1 MYDCLVIGAGPGG
14 LTAAIYCSRANLKV
28 AVLEKLMPG
37 GQVASTYKID
47 NYPGV
52 PEVSGVDL
60 ALKMFD
66 QATALGVEYLP
77 MEVTGIKKEK
87 DIFLVKTND
96 QTLKAKTVIVA
107 TGTKNRKLHVEG
119 EEKYLGRGISFCAIC
134 DGSFYQGQ
142 DVLVVGGGN
151 SALEESLYLS
161 SIVKQ
166 VYIIN
171 ITDEP
176 TAFKNVQD
184 KVKKTKN
191 IEVFNN
197 SEVIAFEGD
206 DSLKEVKV
214 KNLKTKEVTSF
225 KVNGCFEYIGHI
237 PNTDFLKD
245 LGILNKYGYIVV
257 DERKETKVK
266 GLFGVGDVIDKEIR
280 QITTATGDG
289 TIAALNAAKYLWVF
303 QKV

>member
-289 TIAALNAAKYLWVF
+289 TIAAINVAKYL
-303 QKV
+303 

>member
-77 MEVTGIKKEK
+77 MEVIDIKKEK

-96 QTLKAKTVIVA
+96 QILQAKTVIVA

-119 EEKYLGRGISFCAIC
+119 EEKYLGKGISFCAIC

-161 SIVKQ
+161 SIVNK
-166 VYIIN
+166 VYIVN

-191 IEVFNN
+191 IKVFNN

-206 DSLKEVKV
+206 DTLKEVKV

-257 DERKETKVK
+257 DGNKETKVK

>member
-77 MEVTGIKKEK
+77 MEVIDIKKEK

-96 QTLKAKTVIVA
+96 QILQAKTVIVA

-119 EEKYLGRGISFCAIC
+119 EEKYLGKGISFCAIC

-161 SIVKQ
+161 SIVNK
-166 VYIIN
+166 VYIVN

-257 DERKETKVK
+257 DGNKETKVK

-289 TIAALNAAKYLWVF
+289 TIAALNAAKYL
-303 QKV
+303 

>member
-77 MEVTGIKKEK
+77 MEVIDIKKEK

-96 QTLKAKTVIVA
+96 QILQAKTVIVA

-119 EEKYLGRGISFCAIC
+119 EEKYLGKGISFCAIC

-161 SIVKQ
+161 SIVNK
-166 VYIIN
+166 VYIVN

-191 IEVFNN
+191 IKVFNN
-197 SEVIAFEGD
+197 SEVIAFEGND
-206 DSLKEVKV
+206 TLKEVKV

-257 DERKETKVK
+257 DGNKETKVK

-289 TIAALNAAKYLWVF
+289 TIAALNAAKYL
-303 QKV
+303 

>member
-191 IEVFNN
+191 IKVFNN

-289 TIAALNAAKYLWVF
+289 TIAALNAAKYL
-303 QKV
+303 

>member
-77 MEVTGIKKEK
+77 MEVIDIKKEK

-96 QTLKAKTVIVA
+96 QILQAKTVIVA

-289 TIAALNAAKYLWVF
+289 TIAALNAAKYL
-303 QKV
+303 

>member
-77 MEVTGIKKEK
+77 MEVIDIKKEK

-96 QTLKAKTVIVA
+96 QILQAKTVIVA

-119 EEKYLGRGISFCAIC
+119 EEKYLGKGISFCAIC

-161 SIVKQ
+161 SIVNK
-166 VYIIN
+166 VYIVN

-191 IEVFNN
+191 IKVFNN

-206 DSLKEVKV
+206 DTLKEVKV

-289 TIAALNAAKYLWVF
+289 TIAALNAAKYL
-303 QKV
+303 

>member
-289 TIAALNAAKYLWVF
+289 TIAALNAAKYL
-303 QKV
+303 

>member
-77 MEVTGIKKEK
+77 MEVIDIKKEK

-96 QTLKAKTVIVA
+96 QILQAKTVIVA

-119 EEKYLGRGISFCAIC
+119 EEKYLGKGISFCAIC

-161 SIVKQ
+161 SIVNK
-166 VYIIN
+166 VYIVN

-197 SEVIAFEGD
+197 SEVIAFEGND
-206 DSLKEVKV
+206 VLKEVKV

-257 DERKETKVK
+257 DGNKETKVK

-289 TIAALNAAKYLWVF
+289 TIAALNAAKYL
-303 QKV
+303 

>member
-77 MEVTGIKKEK
+77 MEVIDIKKEK

-96 QTLKAKTVIVA
+96 QILQAKTVIVA

-289 TIAALNAAKYLWVF
+289 TIAALNVAKYL
-303 QKV
+303 

>member
-161 SIVKQ
+161 SIVNK

-289 TIAALNAAKYLWVF
+289 TIAALNAAKYL
-303 QKV
+303 

>member
-289 TIAALNAAKYLWVF
+289 TIAALNVAKYL
-303 QKV
+303 

>member
-77 MEVTGIKKEK
+77 MEVIDIKKEK

-96 QTLKAKTVIVA
+96 QILQAKTVIVA

-119 EEKYLGRGISFCAIC
+119 EEKYLGKGISFCAIC

-161 SIVKQ
+161 SIVNK
-166 VYIIN
+166 VYIVN

-191 IEVFNN
+191 IKVFNN
-197 SEVIAFEGD
+197 SEVIAFEGND
-206 DSLKEVKV
+206 VLKEVKV
-214 KNLKTKEVTSF
+214 KNLTTKEVTSF

-257 DERKETKVK
+257 DGNKETKVK

-289 TIAALNAAKYLWVF
+289 TIAALNAAKYL
-303 QKV
+303 

>member
-66 QATALGVEYLP
+66 QAAALGVEYLP

-142 DVLVVGGGN
+142 DVLVVCGGN

-257 DERKETKVK
+257 DGNKETKVK

-289 TIAALNAAKYLWVF
+289 TIAALNAAKYL
-303 QKV
+303 

>member
-77 MEVTGIKKEK
+77 MEVIDIKKEK

-96 QTLKAKTVIVA
+96 QILQAKTVIVA

-119 EEKYLGRGISFCAIC
+119 EEKYLGKGISFCAIC

-161 SIVKQ
+161 SIVNK
-166 VYIIN
+166 VYIVN

-289 TIAALNAAKYLWVF
+289 TIAALNAAKYL
-303 QKV
+303 

>member
-206 DSLKEVKV
+206 DTLKEVKV

-289 TIAALNAAKYLWVF
+289 TIAALNAAKYL
-303 QKV
+303 

>member
-77 MEVTGIKKEK
+77 MEVIDIKKEK

-96 QTLKAKTVIVA
+96 QILQAKTVIVA

-119 EEKYLGRGISFCAIC
+119 EEKYLGKGISFCAIC

-161 SIVKQ
+161 SIVNK

-191 IEVFNN
+191 IKVFNN

-206 DSLKEVKV
+206 DTLKEVKV

-257 DERKETKVK
+257 DGNKETKVK

-289 TIAALNAAKYLWVF
+289 TIAALNAAKYL
-303 QKV
+303 

>member
-28 AVLEKLMPG
+28 AVLEKMMPG
-37 GQVASTYKID
+37 GQVANTYKID

-60 ALKMFD
+60 ALKMYD
-66 QATALGVEYLP
+66 QALTLGVEYLP
-77 MEVTGIKKEK
+77 LEVTGIEKKQ
-87 DIFLVKTND
+87 DVFFVKTNE
-96 QTLKAKTVIVA
+96 QTLKAKTVIIA

-119 EEKYLGRGISFCAIC
+119 EDKFLGKGISFCAIC
-134 DGSFYQGQ
+134 DGSFYKDR

-161 SIVKQ
+161 SIVRK
-166 VYIIN
+166 VTIVN
-171 ITDEP
+171 LADEP
-176 TAFKNVQD
+176 TAFQNIQE

-191 IEVFNN
+191 IEVIN
-197 SEVIAFEGD
+197 SSQVIAFNGD
-206 DSLKEVKV
+206 EVLKEVEIKD
-214 KNLKTKEVTSF
+214 LKTNKVTSL
-225 KVNGCFEYIGHI
+225 KVDGCFEYIGHI

-245 LGILNKYGYIVV
+245 LGILNDYGYIVV
-257 DERKETKVK
+257 NENKETKIK

-289 TIAALNAAKYLWVF
+289 TIAALNAAKYL
-303 QKV
+303 

>member
-77 MEVTGIKKEK
+77 MEVIGIKKEK

-191 IEVFNN
+191 IKVFNN

-206 DSLKEVKV
+206 DTLKEVKV

-289 TIAALNAAKYLWVF
+289 TIAALNAAKYL
-303 QKV
+303 

>member
-28 AVLEKLMPG
+28 AVLEKMMPG
-37 GQVASTYKID
+37 GQVANTYKID

-60 ALKMFD
+60 ALKMYD
-66 QATALGVEYLP
+66 QALTLGVEYLP
-77 MEVTGIKKEK
+77 LEVTGIEKKQ
-87 DIFLVKTND
+87 DAFFVKTNE
-96 QTLKAKTVIVA
+96 QTLKAKTVIIA

-119 EEKYLGRGISFCAIC
+119 EDKFLGKGISFCAIC
-134 DGSFYQGQ
+134 DGSFYKDR

-161 SIVKQ
+161 SIVRK
-166 VYIIN
+166 VTIVN
-171 ITDEP
+171 LADEP
-176 TAFKNVQD
+176 TAFQNIQE

-191 IEVFNN
+191 IEVIN
-197 SEVIAFEGD
+197 SSQVIAFNGD
-206 DSLKEVKV
+206 EVLKEVEIKD
-214 KNLKTKEVTSF
+214 LKTNKVTSL
-225 KVNGCFEYIGHI
+225 KVDGCFEYIGHI

-245 LGILNKYGYIVV
+245 LGILNDYGYIVV
-257 DERKETKVK
+257 NENKETKIK

-289 TIAALNAAKYLWVF
+289 TIAALNAAKYL
-303 QKV
+303 

>member
-77 MEVTGIKKEK
+77 MEVIDIKKEK

-96 QTLKAKTVIVA
+96 QILQAKTVIVA

-119 EEKYLGRGISFCAIC
+119 EEKYLGKGISFCAIC

-161 SIVKQ
+161 SIVNK

-191 IEVFNN
+191 IKVFNN

-206 DSLKEVKV
+206 DTLKEVKV

-289 TIAALNAAKYLWVF
+289 TIAALNAAKYL
-303 QKV
+303 

>member
-77 MEVTGIKKEK
+77 MEVTCIKKEK

-289 TIAALNAAKYLWVF
+289 TIAALNVAKYL
-303 QKV
+303 

>member
-161 SIVKQ
+161 SIVNK

-191 IEVFNN
+191 IKVFNN

-206 DSLKEVKV
+206 DTLKEVKV

-289 TIAALNAAKYLWVF
+289 TIAALNAAKYL
-303 QKV
+303 

>member
-77 MEVTGIKKEK
+77 MEVIDIKKEK

-161 SIVKQ
+161 SIVNK
-166 VYIIN
+166 VYIVN

-191 IEVFNN
+191 IKVFNN

-289 TIAALNAAKYLWVF
+289 TIAALNAAKYL
-303 QKV
+303 

>member
-1 MYDCLVIGAGPGG
+1 
-14 LTAAIYCSRANLKV
+14 
-28 AVLEKLMPG
+28 MPG

-161 SIVKQ
+161 SIVNK

-191 IEVFNN
+191 IKVFNN

-206 DSLKEVKV
+206 DTLKEVKV

-257 DERKETKVK
+257 DGNKETKVK

-289 TIAALNAAKYLWVF
+289 TIAALNAAKYL
-303 QKV
+303 

>member
-77 MEVTGIKKEK
+77 MEVIDIKKEK

-96 QTLKAKTVIVA
+96 QILQAKTVIVA

-119 EEKYLGRGISFCAIC
+119 EEKYLGKGISFCAIC

-161 SIVKQ
+161 SIVNK
-166 VYIIN
+166 VYIVN

-191 IEVFNN
+191 IKVFNN

-206 DSLKEVKV
+206 DTLKEVKV

-257 DERKETKVK
+257 DGNKETKVK

-289 TIAALNAAKYLWVF
+289 TIAALNAAKYL
-303 QKV
+303 